1 MRGTIIS
8 LVVLSMAGPMLLTA
22 GTAAVAQQGPPA
34 PKSTGPR
41 LELSL
46 GFEHGQANA
55 PPGTSDYFGLNGGYV
70 SVGVHVTPWLS
81 FVGDA
86 TGTHANDISILGQ
99 NLTLMTFN
107 GGPRFQVTK
116 RRLTPYAQAL
126 FGAARGSDSYFPTG
140 TSYKTSATSLDL
152 YAGGG
157 LEYQLSHRFAI
168 RAVEVDLLRTMFP
181 NGSSNDQNHLM
192 LSAGIVVKWGEHTI
206 APPPVVTTPLR
217 LSEISFTCSASQ
229 LTVPQGSTVE
239 ITGYARTEPDQVQLN
254 YSWDSSGGVIEG
266 VGRRIRIN
274 TAGLAVGDYKVMGHA
289 SLASTPSVETDCTAP
304 FHVVAAAAEVKPA
317 PANNDDLKAKDIVFH
332 ENVADALFNYDSA
345 EIRPDAKLAI
355 EHAAQ
360 YLKSHPE
367 IGVLI
372 EGYADDRGSAEYN
385 LALGA
390 QRAQAAREALIG
402 EGISAD
408 RLQIISFGKEAQV
421 CTVANEACW
430 QQNRRAA
437 FSMRH

>member
-8 LVVLSMAGPMLLTA
+8 LVVMSVTGS
-22 GTAAVAQQGPPA
+22 AALAQEGPPA

-55 PPGTSDYFGLNGGYV
+55 PPGVSDDFGLNGGYA
-70 SVGVHVTPWLS
+70 SVGIHVTPWLS
-81 FVGDA
+81 FVGDV
-86 TGTHANDISILGQ
+86 TGTHANDISMLGQ
-99 NLTLMTFN
+99 NLTLTTFN
-107 GGPRFQVTK
+107 GGPRFQVT
-116 RRLTPYAQAL
+116 RHRLTPYAQAL
-126 FGAARGSDSYFPTG
+126 FGAAHGADSYFPTA

-181 NGSSNDQNHLM
+181 NGSSDAQNHLM
-192 LSAGIVVKWGEHTI
+192 LSAGIVVKFGEHYVM
-206 APPPVVTTPLR
+206 PPPVQTKPME
-217 LSEISFTCSASQ
+217 LSEISFSCSASQ
-229 LTVPQGSTVE
+229 ATIEQGGIVE
-239 ITGYARTEPDQVQLN
+239 ITGYARTQPDQVQLN
-254 YSWDSSGGVIEG
+254 YGWDSSGGVIEG
-266 VGRRIRIN
+266 LGRRVRIN
-274 TAGLAVGDYKVMGHA
+274 THDLPVGEYKVTGHA
-289 SLASTPSVETDCTAP
+289 SLVASPSVGTDCTAA
-304 FHVVAAAAEVKPA
+304 FHVVAKAVVMPAAP
-317 PANNDDLKAKDIVFH
+317 PSDDETKKRDIVFH
-332 ENVADALFNYDSA
+332 ENVADALFDYDSST
-345 EIRPDAKLAI
+345 IRPDAKTAI

-360 YLKSHPE
+360 YLKTHKE

-390 QRAQAAREALIG
+390 QRAQAAREALLG
-402 EGISAD
+402 EGIPAD
-408 RLQIISFGKEAQV
+408 RLQIISYGKEAQV
-421 CTVANEACW
+421 CTVDNEACW